1 MKPNLGTD
9 PDSNNLMKIAPDCR
23 SERVA
28 KFNQRSRIERSL
40 DSAARF
46 AGRAT
51 FAVE

>member
-1 MKPNLGTD
+1 MKPYLGTD
-9 PDSNNLMKIAPDCR
+9 PDSNNLMRIASDCR

-28 KFNQRSRIERSL
+28 KFKQLLRIQRSL